1 MADKTGSWP
10 RAVIFDLDGTLIDS
24 APDLGAALN
33 LVLEMDGLAP
43 LPVETVRLM
52 IGAGVPKLIQRGFRA
67 HGVEEVKDDD
77 LEELVTA
84 FLAYYDAHASDLTK
98 LYPGA
103 YRMLCD
109 LGKSPVKIGLC
120 TNKPTE
126 ASRSILRDF
135 HIEGY
140 FDAIIGGTSG
150 FPKKPDP
157 ACVNACMSEL
167 GSDVSSTVYI
177 GDSETDV
184 ATARNAGIPIIAM
197 SYGYTAMPADK
208 LGADHVIDSLSDV
221 PEAIEA
227 LTARV

>member
-1 MADKTGSWP
+1 MGGVNARFEIHFLLSRRYG
-10 RAVIFDLDGTLIDS
+10 R
-24 APDLGAALN
+24 
-33 LVLEMDGLAP
+33 P
-43 LPVETVRLM
+43 LS
-52 IGAGVPKLIQRGFRA
+52 G
-67 HGVEEVKDDD
+67 
-77 LEELVTA
+77 
-84 FLAYYDAHASDLTK
+84 
-98 LYPGA
+98 
-103 YRMLCD
+103 
-109 LGKSPVKIGLC
+109 
-120 TNKPTE
+120 
-126 ASRSILRDF
+126 
-135 HIEGY
+135 
-140 FDAIIGGTSG
+140 AIIGGTSG